1 MFRSD
6 RDALADKVDD
16 LAAENE
22 RLRLQNEA
30 MRRDLLDQR
39 AGAHAIASNVYRGG
53 VGGLGEGER
62 VALARHQ
69 LEAFP
74 VWAAVLLHLVTFGLS
89 SFIRFNA
96 MHGQLPKAERDD
108 PSVAKAIG
116 FHLIPYFNYYW
127 VFWNG
132 LRLADRLNLQ
142 CRLRGLPDGV
152 PRGLVVTA
160 CVASV
165 IPYIQVLAGP
175 IVWLFVSLHMQRTVN
190 RIVEF
195 DAQTAAERAEPTYA
209 GAGVPGVRIP
219 AVKDLPLPDD
229 VAEQAEAEAAADAAI
244 AEQRQRRE

>member
-6 RDALADKVDD
+6 RDALANKLDD

-30 MRRDLLDQR
+30 MRKDLLEQR
-39 AGAHAIASNVYRGG
+39 AGTQPFVSNVYRGG
-53 VGGLGEGER
+53 VAVLGQGER

-74 VWAAVLLHLVTFGLS
+74 VWATVLLHVLTFGLS

-96 MHGQLPKAERDD
+96 MHGALPKAERDE
-108 PSVAKAIG
+108 PSVARSIG

-132 LRLADRLNLQ
+132 LRLTDRLNLQ
-142 CRLRGLPDGV
+142 CRLRGLPEGV
-152 PRGLVVTA
+152 PRGLVVMA
-160 CVASV
+160 GVAIV
-165 IPYIQVLAGP
+165 IPYIQMLAGP
-175 IVWLFVSLHMQRTVN
+175 IAWLFVAVYMQRTVN
-190 RIVEF
+190 RVVAF
-195 DAQTAAERAEPTYA
+195 DAQTEADRVDAAYA

-229 VAEQAEAEAAADAAI
+229 VAAQAAEAEAAAAV
-244 AEQRQRRE
+244 AEERLRRQ